1 MKEVEN
7 LLERV
12 KVSFLPCDPAYIF
25 TRKKKEYESSFD
37 CVFIG
42 NSMAHRICDAAAL
55 LKKDGCMFVE
65 TAK

>member
-1 MKEVEN
+1 MEN

-12 KVSFLPCDPAYIF
+12 KVDFLPCDPAYIF
-25 TRKKKEYESSFD
+25 SRKKKDYQDSFD

-42 NSMAHRICDAAAL
+42 NSMAHRIGDAAAL
-55 LKKDGCMFVE
+55 LKKGGCMIVE